1 MPVYHVR
8 PIPQGGGWY
17 VARED
22 SPFAH
27 QMFRQRQDAIWEAR
41 KLRGRERGEVRVYS
55 FECRLKFMATPDEF
69 IEGGDR

>member
-1 MPVYHVR
+1 MSVYHVR

-27 QMFRQRQDAIWEAR
+27 QMFQQRQDAIREAR
-41 KLRGRERGEVRVYS
+41 KLRGRERGEVRVYGFDGRYS
-55 FECRLKFMATPDEF
+55 YSDTAPWL
-69 IEGGDR
+69 GD